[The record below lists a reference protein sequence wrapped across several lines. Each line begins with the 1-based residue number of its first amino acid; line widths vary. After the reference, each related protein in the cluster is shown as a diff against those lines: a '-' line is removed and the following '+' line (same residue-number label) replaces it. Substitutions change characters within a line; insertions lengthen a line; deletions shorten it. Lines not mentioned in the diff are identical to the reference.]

1 MDLKNLFSKKNA
13 DASAE
18 PKTIKDYLGLIVTIV
33 IIIIFLLIYFFLIRP
48 TFKKQE
54 ALIQDKYYK
63 LQEIDNMNSQINNLI
78 TKVDE
83 LTLEREEKFKLFVS
97 EKEVE
102 ELYQL
107 ISLSALRNN
116 LKVNR
121 LIRGEEEAIRENTDA
136 GGDVS
141 SIPVDYYK
149 IYVEYDIEG
158 RFPDYLKLKS
168 EIAELDKLI
177 VFEKEEVRTTESRTV
192 VAKVKISLVRM
203 PSR

>member
-13 DASAE
+13 DANAE
-18 PKTIKDYLGLIVTIV
+18 PKTIKDYIGLIVTIC

-63 LQEIDNMNSQINNLI
+63 LQEIDNMNSQISSLI
-78 TKVDE
+78 TKVAE
-83 LTLEREEKFKLFVS
+83 LELEREEKFKLFVS

-121 LIRGEEEAIRENTDA
+121 LIRGEEEAIRENA
-136 GGDVS
+136 NQSGDVS

-149 IYVEYDIEG
+149 IFVEYDIEG
-158 RFPDYLKLKS
+158 KFPDYLKLKS

-177 VFEKEEVRTTESRTV
+177 VFEEEEVRTTEARTV
-192 VAKVKISLVRM
+192 VARVKISLVRM

>member
-13 DASAE
+13 DANAE
-18 PKTIKDYLGLIVTIV
+18 PKTIKDYLGLIITIC
-33 IIIIFLLIYFFLIRP
+33 IIIIFSLIYFFLIRP
-48 TFKKQE
+48 TFKEQE
-54 ALIQDKYYK
+54 AL
-63 LQEIDNMNSQINNLI
+63 IDNMNSQINNLI

-121 LIRGEEEAIRENTDA
+121 LIRGEEEAIRENADA
-136 GGDVS
+136 SGDVS
-141 SIPVDYYK
+141 SVPVDYYK

-192 VAKVKISLVRM
+192 VASVKISLVRM

>member
-121 LIRGEEEAIRENTDA
+121 LIRGEEEAIRENADQS
-136 GGDVS
+136 GDVS
-141 SIPVDYYK
+141 STPVDYYK